1 MSAIKIARKEN
12 STALIAEW
20 AKEKIKITSSRLG
33 EHQDGLKGEILIQST
48 NPKDGHIH
56 QAAFNFS
63 SSMTRK
69 KLADDL
75 SKRIAGIAWD
85 EILEQLCF
93 HVTKVFRTGQE
104 VVMISSTDEEAIPPQ
119 YVVHPL
125 ILKKEINMIYG
136 EGGVGK
142 SALSLFLAAIGSC
155 FGDWVNIGHK
165 LGLERI
171 QPFKTLVLDWET
183 HQDAVRWRWKQIISG
198 IGATGEGFF
207 IEYRQC
213 GVPLADDLEAIQT
226 AISDKKPGL
235 VIIDSVG
242 AAAGGDI
249 NTQQVAT
256 EFMNAV
262 RALDITTLLIHHTA
276 KSNNG
281 KPTPFGSVYFTN
293 ASRNIWQIERTQ
305 KEADNKI
312 QVGLFHVKA
321 NYSEKFN
328 PIGLEIEFSDTAT
341 KFSSVDPKDIPDFK
355 EKLPVIQRIMLAIEE
370 KNGAAS
376 KDEIGAITSL
386 PEDVVLN
393 VLKGNNLVFVGSK
406 NDIWRL
412 VK

>member
-1 MSAIKIARKEN
+1 MSTPKVAKKAN
-12 STALIAEW
+12 STAIVAEW
-20 AKEKIKITSSRLG
+20 AKERIKITASRLG
-33 EHQDGLKGEILIQST
+33 EHSDGLKGEILIQST

-56 QAAFNFS
+56 QAQFNYS

-75 SKRIAGIAWD
+75 SKRSPDITWD
-85 EILEQLCF
+85 DILEQLCF
-93 HVTKVFRTGQE
+93 HVTKIFRTGQE
-104 VVMISSTDEEAIPPQ
+104 VVMISSTDLDAIPPQ
-119 YVVHPL
+119 YVVKPL

-142 SALSLFLAAIGSC
+142 SAISLYLAAIGAC
-155 FGDWVNIGHK
+155 FGEWDNIGHK

-171 QPFKTLVLDWET
+171 VPFKTLVLDWET
-183 HQDAVRWRWKQIISG
+183 HQDAVRWRWKQIIAG
-198 IGATGEGFF
+198 IGATSQGFF

-213 GVPLADDLEAIQT
+213 GTRLADDLEAIQT
-226 AISDKKPGL
+226 AIEEKHPDL

-249 NTQQVAT
+249 NTQNVAM

-262 RALDITTLLIHHTA
+262 RALNITTLLIHHTA

-305 KEADNKI
+305 KEATQKI

-328 PIGLEIEFSDTAT
+328 PIGIEISFEETAT
-341 KFSSVDPKDIPDFK
+341 KFETVDPSTIPDFK
-355 EKLPVIQRIMLAIEE
+355 SKLPVIQQIQIAIEE
-370 KNGAAS
+370 NNGAAS
-376 KDEIGAITSL
+376 LDDIDKSTSL
-386 PEDVVLN
+386 GLNMIQN
-393 VLKGNNLVFVGSK
+393 VLESNNMVFVTNG

-412 VK
+412 VR